1 MWGGNVTAIDIL
13 VKSNTLSAVRKELTR
28 NNIRFAVVIE
38 DIQQAIDDEN
48 PPQSEDDEELEIR
61 QGK

>member
-13 VKSNTLSAVRKELTR
+13 VRSNTLGAVREELTK

-38 DIQQAIDDEN
+38 DVQQAIDDEN